1 MKDNFLSLHVVYSFS
16 SGIGSHEVSDC
27 ITEYKGV
34 VYADDVDNGI
44 TNEYAGEIDFKI
56 INLRQA
62 VDQEFSIYELFDT
75 YEYTFR
81 HGQSFYD
88 LFKNAFKK
96 PVLNQFPELEF
107 GCNNLGIIE
116 TIGIIPKYRGKGIGA
131 GVFRDLV
138 WRFDHCELFI
148 LQPYPL
154 QFEPARGGRTLSLK
168 LDLDK
173 FEKDQKKAIDSL
185 SRYYQSWGFKKI
197 KGIKELLF
205 YCTLY
210 PNEAFDNIDNF

>member
-1 MKDNFLSLHVVYSFS
+1 MKDNFLYLHVVYSFS
-16 SGIGSHEVSDC
+16 SGIGSRESSDC

-34 VYADDVDNGI
+34 VYADVDDNGI

-62 VDQEFSIYELFDT
+62 EDQGFSIYELFDT

-96 PVLNQFPELEF
+96 SVLNQFPELEF
-107 GCNNLGIIE
+107 GCNNLCIIE

-131 GVFRDLV
+131 GVFKDLV
-138 WRFDHCELFI
+138 WHFDHCELFI

-154 QFEPARGGRTLSLK
+154 QFEPDSGGRTLSHK

-173 FEKDQKKAIDSL
+173 FEKNQKKAIDSL

-205 YCTLY
+205 YCTLCR
-210 PNEAFDNIDNF
+210 NEAFDNIDNF